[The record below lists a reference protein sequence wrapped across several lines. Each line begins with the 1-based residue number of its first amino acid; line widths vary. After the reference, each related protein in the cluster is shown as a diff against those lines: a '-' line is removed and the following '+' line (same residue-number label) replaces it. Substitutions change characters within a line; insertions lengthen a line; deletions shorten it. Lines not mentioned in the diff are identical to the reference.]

1 MKKSKP
7 MIASERHYIIEK
19 EKFVPVSEYYGE
31 DTFSN
36 KVMKEMLPKDI
47 YKKLM
52 DAITEDKV
60 LDTATADVVACAMK
74 EWALQKGATHFA
86 HWFQPMTG
94 TTAEKH
100 DAFIEPAGIGEVIE
114 KFSGKQLVQGEP
126 DASSFPSGGIRA
138 TFEARGYTAWDMS
151 SPAFI
156 RRNGISTTLCIPTAF
171 ISFTGEALDKKTPLL
186 RSSKAINKSA
196 LNMMKILGNKSA
208 KRVYSNLGPEQE
220 YFLID
225 RDYFFKRQDLVLGGR
240 TVVGAPPAKG
250 QELEDQYFGSI
261 KERISSYMHDVEE
274 ELFKLGIPAKTRH
287 NEVAPSQFEIAPI
300 FEEAN
305 LAVDHNQLVM
315 DTLRSVA
322 KKHNLAALLHEKP
335 FARINGSG
343 KHINWSL
350 SDNNGNN
357 LLNPGKTPHDN
368 IQFLVF
374 LIAVIR
380 AVYKN
385 ADILRAAVATYAN
398 DHRLGANEAPPAIIS
413 VFLGDQLTAILNNI
427 EKGIVT
433 KATNAEIIDLGI
445 SSLPIVSKD
454 STDRNRTSP
463 FAFTGNKF
471 EFRAV
476 GSSQSISFPA
486 TVLNT
491 IVAESLDYLATKI
504 KAKNGNI
511 NQTVFEVLRKEIKD
525 IKPILF
531 NGDNY
536 TKEWEI
542 EAAKRGLPNDKT
554 TPAAL
559 KALVTDR
566 ALNIFEKYNVLSN
579 VELGS
584 RYLIYLEKYI
594 KDLEIEVKC
603 LSNICSNQVIP
614 AATACQKILAGA
626 INETKS
632 ALGSAVVLS
641 PQLEILK
648 RMVDLINK
656 IHATN
661 KDIMAKVAAA
671 HAVSDEQRKAEMLC
685 SKVKTSMNEL
695 REYVDDL
702 EGLVDDELWP
712 MPKFWEML
720 FIN

>member
-1 MKKSKP
+1 MKKAKP
-7 MIASERHYIIEK
+7 TTAAERNYVVEK

-31 DTFSN
+31 DTFNN
-36 KVMKEMLPKDI
+36 KVMKEKLPKDS
-47 YKKLM
+47 YKKIM
-52 DAITEDKV
+52 EAINEDKT
-60 LDTATADVVACAMK
+60 LDIATADIIAHAMK
-74 EWALQKGATHFA
+74 EWALEKGATHFA

-94 TTAEKH
+94 ITAEKH
-100 DAFIEPAGIGEVIE
+100 DAFIEPAGIGEVME

-186 RSSKAINKSA
+186 RSNKAVSISAINM
-196 LNMMKILGNKSA
+196 LKILGNKNVKKVVA
-208 KRVYSNLGPEQE
+208 NLGPEQE

-225 RDYFFKRQDLVLGGR
+225 MDYFFKRQDLVLSGR

-261 KERISSYMHDVEE
+261 RERISSYMHDVEE
-274 ELFKLGIPAKTRH
+274 ELFKLGVPAKTRH
-287 NEVAPSQFEIAPI
+287 NEVAPSQFELAPVY
-300 FEEAN
+300 EEAN
-305 LAVDHNQLVM
+305 LAVDHNQIVM
-315 DTLRSVA
+315 DTMKSVA
-322 KKHNLAALLHEKP
+322 KKHNLACLLHEKP
-335 FARINGSG
+335 FAKINGSG
-343 KHINWSL
+343 KHVNWSL

-374 LIAVIR
+374 LIAVVR

-385 ADILRAAVATYAN
+385 ADILRASVATYGN

-413 VFLGDQLTAILNNI
+413 VFLGDQLTDILNNI

-454 STDRNRTSP
+454 NSDRNRTSP

-491 IVAESLDYLATKI
+491 MVAESLDYLAEKI
-504 KAKNGNI
+504 KAKTGNI
-511 NQTVFEVLRKEIKD
+511 NQVVFEVLKKEIKE
-525 IKPILF
+525 IQPILF

-536 TKEWEI
+536 TKEWEM
-542 EAAKRGLPNDKT
+542 EAGKRGLPNDKT
-554 TPAAL
+554 TPVAL
-559 KALVTDR
+559 KALVSDK
-566 ALNIFEKYNVLSN
+566 ALNLFEKYHVLSK
-579 VELGS
+579 VELKS

-603 LSNICSNQVIP
+603 LNNICISQVIP
-614 AATACQKILAGA
+614 SAVAYQKMLAKA
-626 INETKS
+626 INETKA
-632 ALGSAVVLS
+632 ALGTSVVLS
-641 PQLEILK
+641 SQVEILK
-648 RMVDLINK
+648 KITDLINQ
-656 IHATN
+656 IYNLN
-661 KDIMAKVAAA
+661 KDILAKVEAAN
-671 HAVSDEQRKAEMLC
+671 AVHDEQRKAEMLC
-685 SKVKTSMNEL
+685 SKAKTSMNEL
-695 REYVDDL
+695 RESVDEL
-702 EGLVDDELWP
+702 EGLMDDEIWP
-712 MPKFWEML
+712 LPKFWEML
-720 FIN
+720 FIS